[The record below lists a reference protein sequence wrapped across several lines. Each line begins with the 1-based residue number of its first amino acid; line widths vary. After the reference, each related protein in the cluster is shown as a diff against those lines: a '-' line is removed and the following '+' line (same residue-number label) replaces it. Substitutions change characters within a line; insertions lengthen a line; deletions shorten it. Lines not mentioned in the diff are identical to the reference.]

1 MQHVGCDWQIDSPAR
16 EDHCGVCRGDGTS
29 CKKVTSKFNDEQGT
43 GYVEA
48 MVIPQGA
55 RNIRIEEVAEANN
68 FLAVRNDI
76 GKYYL
81 NGGWYIQVRSIDA
94 SI

>member
-1 MQHVGCDWQIDSPAR
+1 MLGLNWRV
-16 EDHCGVCRGDGTS
+16 VCA
-29 CKKVTSKFNDEQGT
+29 

-68 FLAVRNDI
+68 FLAVRNDH

>member
-1 MQHVGCDWQIDSPAR
+1 M
-16 EDHCGVCRGDGTS
+16 VCA
-29 CKKVTSKFNDEQGT
+29 

-68 FLAVRNDI
+68 FLAVRNDH

-81 NGGWYIQVRSIDA
+81 NGGWYIQVRVLDRGWYIHLRLYTPVDSSD
-94 SI
+94 SLHVQY